1 MMSLSVFII
10 LPVCSSDPER
20 ELHYEP
26 AAGVTC
32 SPEVQLLSP
41 PSPELQFLLTRKIKT
56 KRKHTLSRWARGTV
70 TDLQRT
76 EAQPISVH
84 NLKAQGFREGEGGIR
99 RQHKEWREEGFA

>member
-1 MMSLSVFII
+1 MWFIWVLFFSSSLSVPGRT
-10 LPVCSSDPER
+10 LG
-20 ELHYEP
+20 LKG
-26 AAGVTC
+26 AGVTC